1 MSVFGKIKKIIII
14 KSVYNINEP
23 SNEVI
28 IENHNKYILFFI
40 ETKWIQFFFIKT
52 KLILFKFYRNQ
63 IYFTLKR
70 ISRLKKW
77 LSNKPYKFYLF
88 YYNK

>member
-1 MSVFGKIKKIIII
+1 MSYFLPVFNEIKGEYEAIIGFGSYEYVWKDKKKKNIII

-40 ETKWIQFFFIKT
+40 ETK
-52 KLILFKFYRNQ
+52 
-63 IYFTLKR
+63 
-70 ISRLKKW
+70 
-77 LSNKPYKFYLF
+77 
-88 YYNK
+88 

>member
-1 MSVFGKIKKIIII
+1 MEHNSLCSHLSYFLTVFNEIKGEYEAIIGFGSYEYVII

-40 ETKWIQFFFIKT
+40 ETK
-52 KLILFKFYRNQ
+52 
-63 IYFTLKR
+63 
-70 ISRLKKW
+70 
-77 LSNKPYKFYLF
+77 
-88 YYNK
+88 